1 MFETQQEEETQKV
14 ISPRVP
20 RTIFTLQHN
29 VNVPRVWGVFQSAI
43 FISSEYSSVYLL
55 WLVRAARVPVPQLLQ
70 GQDLLLEGV
79 LEHEVHEGVG
89 HLNTTTSV
97 NMKNIAVN
105 KISYDFTIFR
115 GHSLLKA
122 LWIAKILI
130 VKTKAG
136 TWSSLVMAQAGL
148 LLPRNTRAASIPA
161 LICPW
166 K

>member
-1 MFETQQEEETQKV
+1 MCHVSEECSGVQYL
-14 ISPRVP
+14 SPASRAVCVC
-20 RTIFTLQHN
+20 I
-29 VNVPRVWGVFQSAI
+29 
-43 FISSEYSSVYLL
+43 L

-89 HLNTTTSV
+89 HLNTTTS
-97 NMKNIAVN
+97 MIIKNGAVN
-105 KISYDFTIFR
+105 KKSHNFT
-115 GHSLLKA
+115 KN
-122 LWIAKILI
+122 
-130 VKTKAG
+130 VQMTTKPC
-136 TWSSLVMAQAGL
+136 TWSSLVMAHAGL